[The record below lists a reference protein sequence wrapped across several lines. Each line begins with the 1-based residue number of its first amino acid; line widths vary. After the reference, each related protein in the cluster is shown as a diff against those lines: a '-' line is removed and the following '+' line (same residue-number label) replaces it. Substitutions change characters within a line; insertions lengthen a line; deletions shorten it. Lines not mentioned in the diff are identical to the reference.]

1 MDGGV
6 KNGYGCGNRR
16 KSGTK
21 DTFFIKVATS
31 QGLRLQ
37 GGTKLRRQLRFLVA
51 SFWRL
56 ASRRGFLGLQAT
68 FRIGTLS
75 IIGRNGRFG
84 TLLQWKGGI
93 AVSQS
98 LLVNYLSPNMIT
110 NSDRELRR

>member
-1 MDGGV
+1 MV
-6 KNGYGCGNRR
+6 TVAETEESREPA
-16 KSGTK
+16 

-56 ASRRGFLGLQAT
+56 ASRRGFLGLQALSILKS
-68 FRIGTLS
+68 IGTLS